1 MSVFIKTVD
10 SVDLSKVL
18 REAQVEL
25 SPKEARIIDHCH
37 NLSFTTWVGYNDGTL
52 VCAWG
57 IIPPTVLS
65 DEVYLW
71 LHTTQAISTS
81 QFLFVRHSQLFV
93 QRLLGE
99 YSAVVGHVRVEA
111 AGSRKWLKWLGAT
124 FSPGRN
130 GFLNFRIEKH
140 G

>member
-93 QRLLGE
+93 KGLLKQ
-99 YSAVVGHVRVEA
+99 YKAITGHVKVGARH
-111 AGSRKWLKWLGAT
+111 SQRWLKWLGAE
-124 FSPGRN
+124 FGPPKKGMLS
-130 GFLNFRIEKH
+130 FRIEDH